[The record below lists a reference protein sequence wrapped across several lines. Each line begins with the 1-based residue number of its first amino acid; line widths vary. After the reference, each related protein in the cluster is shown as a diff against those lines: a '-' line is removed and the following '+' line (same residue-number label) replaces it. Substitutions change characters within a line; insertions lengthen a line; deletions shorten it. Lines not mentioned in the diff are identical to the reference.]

1 MDMSIPPDLV
11 LPLEDRN
18 MLQDIE
24 RGLGQNPDLTEK
36 LVTYLASRGGK
47 NLKDSVKR
55 IFQSLFTNHLSIQ
68 MNWTGS
74 GQKVSFNNLHLKR
87 VIHRAV
93 RKNPATKQAT
103 EEALQSE
110 VSRFLKGAS
119 DREGGRRQRP
129 RQAEPRTEH

>member
-1 MDMSIPPDLV
+1 
-11 LPLEDRN
+11 

-47 NLKDSVKR
+47 KLKDSVKI

-74 GQKVSFNNLHLKR
+74 GQKVSCNNLHLKR
-87 VIHRAV
+87 VIHSAV
-93 RKNPATKQAT
+93 RKNPATKEAT
-103 EEALQSE
+103 EEALQRE
-110 VSRFLKGAS
+110 VSRFLKRAS
-119 DREGGRRQRP
+119 DREGGRRQRQ
-129 RQAEPRTEH
+129 RQAEPRAEH

>member
-11 LPLEDRN
+11 LLLHRN

-24 RGLGQNPDLTEK
+24 RGLGQNPDSTEK

-87 VIHRAV
+87 VIHRAAEPCNQGGN
-93 RKNPATKQAT
+93 RRGSPKR
-103 EEALQSE
+103 SE
-110 VSRFLKGAS
+110 QIP
-119 DREGGRRQRP
+119 EGGIRP
-129 RQAEPRTEH
+129 RGR